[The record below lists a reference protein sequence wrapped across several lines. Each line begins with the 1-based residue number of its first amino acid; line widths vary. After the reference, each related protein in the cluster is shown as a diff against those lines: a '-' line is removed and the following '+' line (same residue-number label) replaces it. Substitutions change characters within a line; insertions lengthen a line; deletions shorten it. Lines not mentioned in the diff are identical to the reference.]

1 VDRVGV
7 KLRARRDRVV
17 PRLETRDRRND
28 DIEGNLPCSDILG
41 SRSCFDVVF
50 GGELEEFAK
59 LEAALGDDGMVF
71 FLVRV
76 EISEICFS
84 FGVWP
89 EFR

>member
-7 KLRARRDRVV
+7 KLWARRDRVI

-41 SRSCFDVVF
+41 SRRCFDVVS
-50 GGELEEFAK
+50 GSELEEFAK
-59 LEAALGDDGMVF
+59 LEAALGNNGVVF

-84 FGVWP
+84 FGFWSK
-89 EFR
+89 FR